1 VAAVS
6 AQGRQETAAEPD
18 AQPEAELPLAAPSVA
33 GEPQEAEAARTSGQ
47 AAEARQPA
55 AEVAAP
61 SVEAAAE
68 AEVRPDAARQAA
80 LPQAVRVVQAA
91 QREERQDAKVVQ
103 APSSAFREA
112 ASPALEVLCLHQAA
126 LAR

>member
-1 VAAVS
+1 MAAVS
-6 AQGRQETAAEPD
+6 AQGRQETAPD

-55 AEVAAP
+55 AEP

-112 ASPALEVLCLHQAA
+112 ASPALEVPCLHQAA